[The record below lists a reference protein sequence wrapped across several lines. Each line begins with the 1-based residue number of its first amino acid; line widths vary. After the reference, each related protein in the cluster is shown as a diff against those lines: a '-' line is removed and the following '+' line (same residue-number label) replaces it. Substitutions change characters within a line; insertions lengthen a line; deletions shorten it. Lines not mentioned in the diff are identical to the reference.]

1 LVNPVFVGEQSPA
14 LFGHACADGSR
25 RAAADR
31 LVTAHQH
38 LCRRGARKFWRSGL
52 ERCDLEQVAAV
63 GLIKASRR
71 YDPAAST
78 PFEAYAWMTI
88 VGELMH
94 YVRDH
99 ERAVRVPRRLKALE
113 PHFNRALEVC
123 GARLGHEPSD
133 AELAAE
139 MGILEHTVAE
149 IRRVRV
155 AAAMLPLD
163 DPGARAIACDPS
175 IAIEDRMLVDAAFA
189 RLSLLERRIVVGVY
203 VLGLT
208 QLELGRTLGLSSRR
222 VSRVRHAALARM
234 QRAWVP

>member
-1 LVNPVFVGEQSPA
+1 MVNPVFVGDHSPA
-14 LFGHACADGSR
+14 LFAHACPDSSR
-25 RAAADR
+25 HAAADR

-52 ERCDLEQVAAV
+52 ERCDLEQVAAI

-123 GARLGHEPSD
+123 GGRLGHEPSD
-133 AELAAE
+133 AEMAAE
-139 MGILEHTVAE
+139 MGVLEHTVAE

-163 DPGARAIACDPS
+163 DP
-175 IAIEDRMLVDAAFA
+175 
-189 RLSLLERRIVVGVY
+189 LSLLERRIVVGIY

>member
-1 LVNPVFVGEQSPA
+1 M
-14 LFGHACADGSR
+14 
-25 RAAADR
+25 
-31 LVTAHQH
+31 TAHQH

-52 ERCDLEQVAAV
+52 ERCDLEQVAAI

-71 YDPAAST
+71 YDPATST

-94 YVRDH
+94 YVRDY
-99 ERAVRVPRRLKALE
+99 ERPVRVPRRLKALE

-123 GARLGHEPSD
+123 GGRLGHEPSD
-133 AELAAE
+133 AEMAAE
-139 MGILEHTVAE
+139 MGVLEHTVAE

-163 DPGARAIACDPS
+163 DPGARAIACDPN
-175 IAIEDRMLVDAAFA
+175 ITIEDRMLVDAAFA
-189 RLSLLERRIVVGVY
+189 RLSLLERRIVVGIY

-234 QRAWVP
+234 QRAWIP

>member
-1 LVNPVFVGEQSPA
+1 
-14 LFGHACADGSR
+14 
-25 RAAADR
+25 
-31 LVTAHQH
+31 
-38 LCRRGARKFWRSGL
+38 
-52 ERCDLEQVAAV
+52 
-63 GLIKASRR
+63 
-71 YDPAAST
+71 
-78 PFEAYAWMTI
+78 MTI

-113 PHFNRALEVC
+113 PQFNRALEIC
-123 GARLGHEPSD
+123 AGRLGHEPND

-139 MGILEHTVAE
+139 MGVLERTVAE
-149 IRRVRV
+149 VRRVRL
-155 AAAMLPLD
+155 AAATLPLD
-163 DPGARAIACDPS
+163 DPGARAIACNPS
-175 IAIEDRMLVDAAFA
+175 ITVEDRMLVDAAFA

-234 QRAWVP
+234 QRAWAP

>member
-1 LVNPVFVGEQSPA
+1 MVNPVFVGDHSPA
-14 LFGHACADGSR
+14 LFAHACPDSSR
-25 RAAADR
+25 HAAADR

-52 ERCDLEQVAAV
+52 ERCDLEQVAAI

-71 YDPAAST
+71 YDPATST

-94 YVRDH
+94 YVRDY
-99 ERAVRVPRRLKALE
+99 ERPVRVPRRLKALE

-123 GARLGHEPSD
+123 GGRLGHEPSD
-133 AELAAE
+133 AEMAAE
-139 MGILEHTVAE
+139 MGVLEHTVAE

-163 DPGARAIACDPS
+163 DPGARAIACDPN
-175 IAIEDRMLVDAAFA
+175 ITIEDRMLVDAAFA
-189 RLSLLERRIVVGVY
+189 RLSLLERRIVVGIY

-234 QRAWVP
+234 QRAWIP